1 MRIVNSTQS
10 IVTCNCG
17 EKQVQIM
24 PQQFEEIQF
33 DSKIKISLSKDSYF
47 CNLAGSSKLLKL
59 LSLLSDPFHLQK
71 EYHGVLETVYETEF
85 TSSSTST
92 LKITE
97 ASICVDPKLQLY
109 YDFCEL
115 KANDEV
121 YRPISVKK
129 KDMNSLKKVFL
140 ENEKKLIVWQNIW
153 DIFIEPIVFEA
164 LGLYFIY
171 RLFSLWLN
179 TRYVLT
185 TVCAMIAVGLII
197 DLLICFIRSSKKK
210 KKRKISFDNFIFG
223 DETYI
228 ITLLASKQ

>member
-1 MRIVNSTQS
+1 MRIINSTQS

-121 YRPISVKK
+121 YRPISVKR

-140 ENEKKLIVWQNIW
+140 ENEKKLITDKINYALEWQKKTDIPTWVGAWMPGNYNDGDDYSVEEQVIFADFMTSALVNAKIPFAVNSDTKFYDRENNNWIDNMQPVFNI
-153 DIFIEPIVFEA
+153 IF
-164 LGLYFIY
+164 
-171 RLFSLWLN
+171 
-179 TRYVLT
+179 
-185 TVCAMIAVGLII
+185 
-197 DLLICFIRSSKKK
+197 K
-210 KKRKISFDNFIFG
+210 
-223 DETYI
+223 
-228 ITLLASKQ
+228 